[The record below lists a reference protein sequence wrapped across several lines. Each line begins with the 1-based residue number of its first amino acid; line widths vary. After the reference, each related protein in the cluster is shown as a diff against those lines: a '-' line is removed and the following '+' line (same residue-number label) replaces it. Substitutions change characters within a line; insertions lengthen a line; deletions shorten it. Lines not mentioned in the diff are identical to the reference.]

1 EMDKNKKVCY
11 CFNVSVDDIER
22 AIENGADSFD
32 EVQEATNCG
41 KGCGSC
47 LAEAKAV
54 VEELLKNKRD

>member
-1 EMDKNKKVCY
+1 MDKNKKVCY

-22 AIENGADSFD
+22 AIENGADTF
-32 EVQEATNCG
+32 QEIQDVTNCG